1 MVDSWP
7 PINGLTEVLLQV
19 SDRFSKLFDEAF
31 QSASPLEKNEIVS
44 PDLRDGASSREK
56 DMAFK
61 EAIESLAR
69 LDVSLDHADM
79 EKFADFFTRLYTEND
94 QYRHKYSI
102 IYAAVMGNFST
113 SRNGSLDCGV
123 PPRARQLSENILNIE
138 QFMSSN
144 EAYSESFAIKS
155 VRKLQDHIELEHQRM
170 SYVTLQN
177 SIHSEEVEGIK
188 ESAAELVREAEQS
201 LVGRIQSSEKQF
213 NDSVER
219 SKAEYTQQTMMEIE
233 KSNKS
238 LQKNYV
244 TILGIFAAIVIA
256 FMSDAV
262 FANSILDNISN
273 ASIHRLSFVMLCLG
287 FFIFNTLVALFYF
300 VLRVSCIGLG
310 NPAKRFVYIADG
322 LMVLCIALV
331 VLDRAFHFI
340 PLG

>member
-1 MVDSWP
+1 
-7 PINGLTEVLLQV
+7 
-19 SDRFSKLFDEAF
+19 
-31 QSASPLEKNEIVS
+31 
-44 PDLRDGASSREK
+44 
-56 DMAFK
+56 
-61 EAIESLAR
+61 
-69 LDVSLDHADM
+69 
-79 EKFADFFTRLYTEND
+79 
-94 QYRHKYSI
+94 
-102 IYAAVMGNFST
+102 
-113 SRNGSLDCGV
+113 
-123 PPRARQLSENILNIE
+123 
-138 QFMSSN
+138 
-144 EAYSESFAIKS
+144 
-155 VRKLQDHIELEHQRM
+155 
-170 SYVTLQN
+170 
-177 SIHSEEVEGIK
+177 
-188 ESAAELVREAEQS
+188 
-201 LVGRIQSSEKQF
+201 
-213 NDSVER
+213 
-219 SKAEYTQQTMMEIE
+219 MMEIE

>member
-1 MVDSWP
+1 MVDARP
-7 PINGLTEVLLQV
+7 PIDDLAAVLLQV
-19 SDRFSKLFDEAF
+19 SDRFSKLFDDAF
-31 QSASPLEKNEIVS
+31 QYASPLEKNEIVI
-44 PDLRDGASSREK
+44 PDLKDGASNGEK

-79 EKFADFFTRLYTEND
+79 EKFADFFARLYTEND

-113 SRNGSLDCGV
+113 SESGSLDCGV

-144 EAYSESFAIKS
+144 EMYSKSFAIGS

-177 SIHSEEVEGIK
+177 RIHSEEVEGIK
-188 ESAAELVREAEQS
+188 ESAAKLVSEAERS
-201 LVGRIQSSEKQF
+201 LVDRIRLSEKQF
-213 NDSVER
+213 NDSVEK
-219 SKAEYTQQTMMEIE
+219 SKAEYTQQTMTEIE
-233 KSNKS
+233 RSNKS

-262 FANSILDNISN
+262 FANSILDNVSN

-300 VLRVSCIGLG
+300 VLRVSGIGFG
-310 NPAKRFVYIADG
+310 RPAKLFVFGADG
-322 LMVLCIALV
+322 LMILCIGLV
-331 VLDRAFHFI
+331 VLDRAVHFI